1 MTVFLALTVFALCPR
16 RSTVVCVTCSPCA
29 RAAAVQLRP
38 LNAKAVRRYL
48 LDDAAGPVA
57 KARWG
62 PVLSALGTEA
72 PAGQALSTP
81 LMVSLAR
88 TVYNPRPGELAGELH
103 EPKEL
108 CDSSLTDR
116 RAVEARLFDAFIP
129 AAYRDDLADSWTAW
143 QAEKWLKFLAVHGHE
158 KVALAQLS

>member
-1 MTVFLALTVFALCPR
+1 
-16 RSTVVCVTCSPCA
+16 
-29 RAAAVQLRP
+29 
-38 LNAKAVRRYL
+38 
-48 LDDAAGPVA
+48 
-57 KARWG
+57 
-62 PVLSALGTEA
+62 
-72 PAGQALSTP
+72 
-81 LMVSLAR
+81 MVSLAR